1 MRKSFGRIK
10 ITTAR
15 VEHLCDACSKPIP
28 RGVKALVNYY
38 GYSQIGG
45 FFSCYFHLDKKNACH
60 LDFMEVTGILPESE
74 DGLMIVGGRL
84 NERGSC

>member
-1 MRKSFGRIK
+1 
-10 ITTAR
+10 
-15 VEHLCDACSKPIP
+15 
-28 RGVKALVNYY
+28 VNYY